1 MAVTP
6 FGLPD
11 GRLLAACCRAGA
23 RGVLDL
29 SGHDGPVTAELR
41 RAARW
46 APGRFGV
53 RASATLTAADLPDR
67 VDTVIVPS
75 GIRALNWGGRT
86 VLAEVTSLAQ
96 ARAAMAAGADG
107 LLARGSET
115 RDPDAGL
122 SVFVLLQQLLAE
134 LPVPVWAWGG
144 IGPHTAAA
152 AVAGGAAGVVLDT
165 ALALLPEASP
175 PPALAAALTRPSAG
189 AGLDAHLAGDLARRH
204 RDVPGLIRA
213 VRTAVDAGR
222 TAAALGPGA
231 PLAQRLGIALPI
243 VQGPMT
249 RVSDRPGLAAAVAA
263 GGGLPCVALSLAD
276 GETSRDLLRE
286 TARAVA
292 GRPWAAGILGFAP
305 EETRAAQLDAILAAR
320 PAAVIVAGGRPD
332 QAARLEAA
340 GVAAFLH
347 VPSPGLLR
355 QFLSAGAH
363 RFVFEGA
370 ECGGHIGPATSFA
383 LWQAQIPVLLD
394 WLDEHPDTRLDV
406 LFAGG
411 VHDARSAAMVTAAA
425 APLTARG
432 AGVGLLMGTAYLFTT
447 EAVGTGAI
455 GPVFQ
460 REVLRARATTVLE
473 TAPGHL
479 TRCVDSPYAAE
490 FTAARERLRAAG
502 TPERE
507 IWAELERLNLGR
519 LRLASK
525 GLRRTDA
532 GLMPVGEQAQL
543 DGGLFMAGQVA
554 VLRDQVTSV
563 ARLHADVTAGA
574 AAWLA
579 VPAVAGA
586 DGPPV
591 PETVAAPLDVAII
604 GLAGIFPGAED
615 TAAFWANVVA
625 GTDAITEVPADRW
638 DADRHD
644 VPARWGGFLPRV
656 PVDPVAWGIP
666 PASLAAIEPVQLL
679 ALETAGRALA
689 DAGYQPLPD
698 REGRPF
704 DRSRTAVIFGAESG
718 GELAHALTLRA
729 VLPAYLSEVP
739 AALAAQLPEFTED
752 TFPGVLAN
760 VITGRIANRMDL
772 GGANYIVDAACAS
785 SLAAVDAACRELVTG
800 SADLVLC
807 GGADTHNS
815 LLDYRHFA
823 AAGALSPTGRSRP
836 FDAAADGIALGE
848 GVGCLVLKRLA
859 DAERDGDRVYAV
871 IRGVGSASD
880 GRARGLTAPRPEG
893 QRAALLRAY
902 RQAGVS
908 PAEVGLVEAHGTG
921 TVVGDRTEL
930 ITLTGV
936 YTEAGARPAT
946 AALGS
951 VKSQIGHTKCA
962 AGMAGLIKTALAIH
976 TGIRPPT
983 THLTRPHA
991 EWSATDSPFSF
1002 DRVARPWP
1010 DALERRAGAVS
1021 GFGFGGT
1028 NFHAVLTGHRGP
1040 EPRHGLD
1047 RWPAELF
1054 LFAGPAD
1061 AAWLRGLLDA
1071 HPRARLRDLARTAA
1085 ARLTRAAAAP
1095 TLSVLATGVDDL
1107 RARLDDL
1114 RSDGVRRT
1122 GKPGLALLFP
1132 GQGSQRVDMFAGL
1145 LVAFPELREPA
1156 EHGGDWVR
1164 ALYPGAAFDPD
1175 TARQWRDRLRDTRN
1189 AQPALGLT
1197 GLAAHRFL
1205 TMLGVTADMAGGHSY
1220 GELVALTAAGALP
1233 AAVLPALSERRA
1245 EEILAAAG
1253 SEPGT
1258 MAAVT
1263 GPPDQVAAEVAA
1275 IPGVVLANHN
1285 SPRQTVLAGTPDA
1298 VELAAARLRALGHT
1312 VTPLDVACAFHS
1324 PLVTAAGPGF
1334 ASAVSGLPL
1343 RAPRIPVYANRT
1355 AQPYPDRPDLIAAE
1369 LGDQIGAPVR
1379 FAEQIEAMYA
1389 AGARVFVECGPGVTL
1404 SNLVGAILAGRPHR
1418 TVGFEA
1424 SGGGLPGALTAV
1436 ADLALAGVPVHL
1448 DPLFRGRDAVDLT
1461 GATPAPAPRWTVD
1474 GHAVRTADGAYLTG
1488 GIAAARPVPVAA
1500 GTPGADADRLIE
1512 DYLRTT
1518 REFVATQ
1525 RDVML
1530 AYLGAPPPAATEP
1543 ARAPA
1548 PAVAAPLAEPATET
1562 ARQPAGAL
1570 DRVRAVISSRTG
1582 YPVDLIGPDVDL
1594 EADLSIDS
1602 IKRTEIVG
1610 ELTGGAGPALERL
1623 GRARTAGEMARL
1635 LDGGTPATAPHRFT
1649 ADWVP
1654 APARADVVPADRT
1667 VTVDGPDELVRALR
1681 ERGITVVPD
1690 GADDLVLLGALAAG
1704 DDEQPWLPLLF
1715 DRLRAAAGT
1724 GAGLLVAAVAGDPR
1738 ADGLPGFVRSLRRE
1752 RPGLLTRLVTVP
1764 AQASPATVAALLT
1777 AELGDRGDEP
1787 VTRHGEARLV
1797 PALRPAPLPRT
1808 AGRSTGLNRDSVVLL
1823 AGGARGIT
1831 ATVAGEFAA
1840 RTGCRIVLAGRTA
1853 PDGEPEDAELAAA
1866 TDLNALRR
1874 LLAGRDPAGVD
1885 RRARAVLA
1893 RREVAA
1899 TLAELR
1905 SVARSVEYH
1914 TADVTDAVAVHR
1926 LVKTVHT
1933 TYGRLDGVVFAA
1945 GVIEDRLLADKTA
1958 ESFRTVFAT
1967 KAEGARNVLDALE
1980 GLPAPPAFV
1989 TLFGSIAAIRGSR
2002 GQCDYAAA
2010 NDAVDSIG
2018 RRWAARTASRCLTVH
2033 WGPWAPD
2040 RRHGGMVTAEL
2051 AGRYAAQGVQLIDP
2065 AAGAAALLDELTHG
2079 DPALTSVVYAAPGW

>member
-11 GRLLAACCRAGA
+11 GRLLAACCRAGVQ
-23 RGVLDL
+23 GVLDL
-29 SGHDGPVTAELR
+29 SGHDGPAAAELR

-46 APGRFGV
+46 VPGRFGV
-53 RASATLTAADLPDR
+53 RVNATLTAADLPEQ
-67 VDTVIVPS
+67 VDTVVVPA
-75 GIRALNWGGRT
+75 GISAGVWGGRT
-86 VLAEVTSLAQ
+86 VLAEVTGLVQ
-96 ARAAMAAGADG
+96 ARAAITDGADG
-107 LLARGSET
+107 LLARGAET
-115 RDPDAGL
+115 GDPDAGL

-134 LPVPVWAWGG
+134 LGVPVWAWGG

-165 ALALLPEASP
+165 ALALLPEACP
-175 PPALAAALTRPSAG
+175 PPAMAAALTRQTSG
-189 AGLDAHLAGDLARRH
+189 AGLDAYLAADLARRH
-204 RDVPGLIRA
+204 RDVPGVIRA
-213 VRTAVDAGR
+213 IRAAVESGR
-222 TAAALGPGA
+222 TAPALGPGA
-231 PLAQRLGIALPI
+231 PLARRLGTTLPV

-249 RVSDRPGLAAAVAA
+249 RVSDRPELAAAVAA

-276 GETSRDLLRE
+276 GKTSHSLLRA

-292 GRPWAAGILGFAP
+292 GQPWAAGILGFAP
-305 EETRAAQLDAILAAR
+305 EETRAAQLDAILEAG
-320 PAAVIVAGGRPD
+320 PAAVIIAGGRPD
-332 QAARLEAA
+332 QAARLESA

-355 QFLSAGAH
+355 QFLGAGAR

-370 ECGGHIGPATSFA
+370 ECGGHIGPASSFA

-394 WLDEHPDTRLDV
+394 WLDEHPGDHLDV

-411 VHDARSAAMVTAAA
+411 VHDARSAAMATAAA
-425 APLTARG
+425 APLAARG
-432 AGVGLLMGTAYLFTT
+432 AGVGLLMGTAYLFTA
-447 EAVGTGAI
+447 EAVGSGAI

-460 REVLRARATTVLE
+460 QEILRARATTVLE

-479 TRCVDSPYAAE
+479 TRCVASPYAAE
-490 FTAARERLRAAG
+490 FTAARDRLRAAG
-502 TPERE
+502 TPDRE
-507 IWAELERLNLGR
+507 IWDALERLNLGR

-525 GLRRTDA
+525 GLRRTGGD
-532 GLMPVGEQAQL
+532 LEPVDERVQR

-554 VLRDQVTSV
+554 VLRDAVTTV
-563 ARLHADVTAGA
+563 AELHAEVTAGA

-579 VPAVAGA
+579 VPPADAVAR
-586 DGPPV
+586 
-591 PETVAAPLDVAII
+591 PEPDRAAAPLDVAIV
-604 GLAGIFPGAED
+604 GLAGIFPGAGD
-615 TAAFWANVVA
+615 TAAFWSQVVA
-625 GTDAITEVPADRW
+625 GADAITEVPADRW
-638 DADRHD
+638 DPDRHD
-644 VPARWGGFLPRV
+644 VPSRWGGFLPRV

-679 ALETAGRALA
+679 ALEAAGRALA
-689 DAGYQPLPD
+689 DAGYQPFPD
-698 REGRPF
+698 AADSGRPF
-704 DRSRTAVIFGAESG
+704 DRSRTAVVFGAESG

-729 VLPAYLSEVP
+729 VLPAYLDRVP
-739 AALAAQLPEFTED
+739 EALDAQLPGFTED

-785 SLAAVDAACRELVTG
+785 SLAALDAACRELVTG

-871 IRGVGSASD
+871 ISGVGSASD

-930 ITLTGV
+930 ATLTGV
-936 YTEAGARPAT
+936 YTEAGAAPGS

-962 AGMAGLIKTALAIH
+962 AGMAGLIKTALSIH

-983 THLTRPHA
+983 THLTRPHDD
-991 EWSATDSPFSF
+991 WSEDSPFAF
-1002 DRVARPWP
+1002 DKVARPWP
-1010 DALERRAGAVS
+1010 DTLERRVGAVS

-1047 RWPAELF
+1047 QWPVELF
-1054 LFAGPAD
+1054 LFASPAD
-1061 AAWLRGLLDA
+1061 AAWLRGLLDT

-1085 ARLTRAAAAP
+1085 ARLSRTAAAP
-1095 TLSVLATGVDDL
+1095 THSVLATSI
-1107 RARLDDL
+1107 DDL
-1114 RSDGVRRT
+1114 RSRLENLDHDGVRATERP
-1122 GKPGLALLFP
+1122 KLALLFP
-1132 GQGSQRVDMFAGL
+1132 GQGSQRVDMFASL
-1145 LVAFPELREPA
+1145 LITFPELREPA

-1175 TARQWRDRLRDTRN
+1175 SAHRQRNRLRDTRN

-1205 TMLGVTADMAGGHSY
+1205 TLLGVTADMAGGHSY

-1233 AAVLPALSERRA
+1233 ATALSALSLRRA

-1253 SEPGT
+1253 SQPGT

-1263 GPPDQVAAEVAA
+1263 GPPDEIAAEVAA
-1275 IPGVVLANHN
+1275 VDGVVLANHN
-1285 SPRQTVLAGTPDA
+1285 SPTQTVIAGVPGA
-1298 VELAAARLRALGHT
+1298 VEQATARLRALGHT
-1312 VTPLDVACAFHS
+1312 VTALDVACAFHS

-1334 ASAVSGLPL
+1334 TAAVAGLSPQ
-1343 RAPRIPVYANRT
+1343 APRIPVYANRT
-1355 AQPYPDRPDLIAAE
+1355 ARPYPDRPALIAVE

-1379 FAEQIEAMYA
+1379 FADQIEAMYA
-1389 AGARVFVECGPGVTL
+1389 AGARVFAECGPGTTL
-1404 SNLVGAILAGRPHR
+1404 SNLVGAILADRPHR
-1418 TVGFEA
+1418 VVNFEQA
-1424 SGGGLPGALTAV
+1424 GGGLAGALSAV
-1436 ADLALAGVPVHL
+1436 AELALAGVPVHL
-1448 DPLFRGRDAVDLT
+1448 DPLYRGRDATDLT
-1461 GATPAPAPRWTVD
+1461 DTVPAPPPRWTVD

-1488 GIAAARPVPVAA
+1488 GIAAARPVPAA
-1500 GTPGADADRLIE
+1500 ALPGDPDRLIE

-1530 AYLGAPPPAATEP
+1530 AYLGTPPPAAVEP
-1543 ARAPA
+1543 AHAPEPTAA
-1548 PAVAAPLAEPATET
+1548 PAVTGAATAPAEPVDT
-1562 ARQPAGAL
+1562 L
-1570 DRVRAVISSRTG
+1570 DRVRAVISTRTG
-1582 YPVDLIGPDVDL
+1582 YPVDLIGADVDL

-1610 ELTGGAGPALERL
+1610 ELTGGTGPALERL
-1623 GRARTAGEMARL
+1623 GRARTAGEMAAL
-1635 LDGGTPATAPHRFT
+1635 LDGGPPAVAPQRFLCEWAPAPPA
-1649 ADWVP
+1649 ADAVP
-1654 APARADVVPADRT
+1654 AGRT

-1681 ERGITVVPD
+1681 EQGVPVVAD
-1690 GADDLVLLGALAAG
+1690 GGDDLVLAGPLGDG
-1704 DDEQPWLPLLF
+1704 DDEQPWLPVLF
-1715 DRLRAAAGT
+1715 EELRAAAAT
-1724 GAGLLVAAVAGDPR
+1724 GRGVLVAAVDGDAR
-1738 ADGLPGFVRSLRRE
+1738 ADGLPGFVRSMRQE
-1752 RPGLLTRLVTVP
+1752 RPGVLTRLVSVP
-1764 AQASPATVAALLT
+1764 SGVDTATVAALLT
-1777 AELGDRGDEP
+1777 AELADRDGEP
-1787 VTRHGEARLV
+1787 VVRHGTNRLAPSVRPV
-1797 PALRPAPLPRT
+1797 PPSRS
-1808 AGRSTGLNRDSVVLL
+1808 AGRATTELNRDSVVLL
-1823 AGGARGIT
+1823 IGGGRGIT

-1866 TDLNALRR
+1866 TDLTALRR
-1874 LLAGRDPAGVD
+1874 VLAGRDPAGVD

-1899 TLAELR
+1899 TVAELR
-1905 SVARSVEYH
+1905 ALSRTVEYR
-1914 TADVTDAVAVHR
+1914 TLDVTDAEAVHG
-1926 LVKTVHT
+1926 LVKTVHAA
-1933 TYGRLDGVVFAA
+1933 YRRLDGVVFAA
-1945 GVIEDRLLADKTA
+1945 GVIEDRLLADKTTD
-1958 ESFRTVFAT
+1958 SFRRVFGT
-1967 KAEGARNVLDALE
+1967 KVDGARNVLDALDH
-1980 GLPAPPAFV
+1980 LPDAPGFV
-1989 TLFGSIAAIRGSR
+1989 TLFGSVAAVRGSR

-2010 NDAVDSIG
+2010 NDALDDCG
-2018 RRWAARTASRCLTVH
+2018 RRWAARTGRRCLTVH

-2051 AGRYAAQGVQLIDP
+2051 AGRYAARGVQLIDP